1 MLEHVFKYTLKV
13 LRFSTI
19 WFQQMSCVIKPQLQ
33 FDASAVKAIICWAMQ
48 SASAKNVIPMPNVIS
63 AQLNKHSV
71 QWQWHFSRC
80 LCFCVFP
87 YYFISIKCILLLV
100 AWKNISSIRS
110 PWVLLRWTYKHLVW
124 CNFKYFQVVKQ
135 RERCVEYDSGFSN
148 KLYWHTSA
156 SARTHI
162 YTHIHTERICIA
174 YIHLYTG
181 GYQQM

>member
-33 FDASAVKAIICWAMQ
+33 FDAIAVKAIICWAMQ

-80 LCFCVFP
+80 LCFCLP
-87 YYFISIKCILLLV
+87 LLFY
-100 AWKNISSIRS
+100 I
-110 PWVLLRWTYKHLVW
+110 H
-124 CNFKYFQVVKQ
+124 QM
-135 RERCVEYDSGFSN
+135 
-148 KLYWHTSA
+148 HSA
-156 SARTHI
+156 SCCLKEYFKHQKSLGASKVDLQTSCLMQFQIFSGCQTTR
-162 YTHIHTERICIA
+162 EMCRIWLRI
-174 YIHLYTG
+174 
-181 GYQQM
+181 